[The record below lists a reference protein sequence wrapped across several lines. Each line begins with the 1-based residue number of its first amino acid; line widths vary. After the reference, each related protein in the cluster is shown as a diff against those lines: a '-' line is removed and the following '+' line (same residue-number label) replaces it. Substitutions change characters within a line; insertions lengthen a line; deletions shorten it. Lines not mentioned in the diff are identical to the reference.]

1 MTAKAPRTAV
11 IFRTHFWDG
20 FAQRQFDRLLSVAE
34 GTDVFVLVDETNGK
48 VSGIEHR
55 RVVRVTADE
64 LLAMGFARAGE
75 GNLLWFN
82 GDYPL
87 YRFQE
92 LHPDYDYYVQLEYD
106 VLINRPIAELVA
118 RLHADQVD
126 FVGLTKGETGEQ
138 WFWRGTMAG
147 AYPKADMLNQL
158 ICLCV
163 FSGPALRH
171 LWQARLA
178 QSMDWQEGRL
188 TDWPFCE
195 GFIPSELARAGFKL
209 RELDALGTTRAYD
222 HWPPFLEADAP
233 GLARE
238 DFIHPVLDEPRF
250 ISSMQKY
257 HIGLIGYLNP
267 ASQFHRKLRRL
278 PPLRYMNVLVSSFAG
293 KARRNLKASKQ
304 FFFSKKN
311 CFLSYLQD
319 SHHDLRP
326 GLPLRHRRQRLLRCG
341 HGRAH
346 RQRAGRARFGSGEA

>member
-1 MTAKAPRTAV
+1 MPQSPRTAV
-11 IFRTHFWDG
+11 MFRTHFWDG

-34 GTDVFVLVDETNGK
+34 GTDVFVLVDETNGS
-48 VSGIEHR
+48 VAGITHD
-55 RVVRVTADE
+55 RVVRVTADG

-106 VLINRPIAELVA
+106 VLIHQPIAELVA
-118 RLHADQVD
+118 RLQEGHVD
-126 FVGLTKGETGEQ
+126 FVGLTKGETGEA
-138 WFWRGTMAG
+138 WFWRGTMVP
-147 AYPKADMLNQL
+147 AYIAADVRNQL

-178 QSMDWQEGRL
+178 QSALWRDGKL
-188 TDWPFCE
+188 STWPFCE
-195 GFIPSELARAGFKL
+195 GFIPTELAGAGFTI
-209 RELDALGTTRAYD
+209 RELSEFGSTGAYD

-238 DFIHPVLDEPRF
+238 DYVHPVLDEPRF
-250 ISSMQKY
+250 IASMHKY
-257 HIGLIGYLNP
+257 HVGLAGFLNP

-278 PPLRYMNVLVSSFAG
+278 PPLRYVRVLASSFAS
-293 KARRNLKASKQ
+293 KARRNLRQS
-304 FFFSKKN
+304 
-311 CFLSYLQD
+311 
-319 SHHDLRP
+319 
-326 GLPLRHRRQRLLRCG
+326 RRVFDKDEKRLALTP
-341 HGRAH
+341 
-346 RQRAGRARFGSGEA
+346 